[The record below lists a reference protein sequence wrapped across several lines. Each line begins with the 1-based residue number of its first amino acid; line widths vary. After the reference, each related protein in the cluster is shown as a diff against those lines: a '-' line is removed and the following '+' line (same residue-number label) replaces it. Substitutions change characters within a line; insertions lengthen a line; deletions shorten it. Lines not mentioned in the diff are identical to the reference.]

1 MNASRAS
8 SGLVATRPAV
18 MPAPPGV
25 YCYTRPLGRVPSPPV
40 GSGLGYKRKLCWRMV
55 VLMNTGM
62 LSLTLWT
69 GANGLRSA
77 LEASAKQT
85 MSRGVWI
92 CIRVICVV
100 FLSKSNRKML
110 VQTGI
115 RRYRKGD
122 MLYVPPAESV
132 CDSCVSSHFP
142 LTLVKYHQINYT
154 PLCTLCVSSQSV

>member
-1 MNASRAS
+1 M
-8 SGLVATRPAV
+8 L
-18 MPAPPGV
+18 
-25 YCYTRPLGRVPSPPV
+25 
-40 GSGLGYKRKLCWRMV
+40 

-62 LSLTLWT
+62 LSLTLWA

-77 LEASAKQT
+77 REASAKQT
-85 MSRGVWI
+85 MSGGVWI

-122 MLYVPPAESV
+122 VLCVPPVESV
-132 CDSCVSSHFP
+132 CGVSVSSHFP
-142 LTLVKYHQINYT
+142 LSLEK
-154 PLCTLCVSSQSV
+154 

>member
-1 MNASRAS
+1 M
-8 SGLVATRPAV
+8 L
-18 MPAPPGV
+18 
-25 YCYTRPLGRVPSPPV
+25 
-40 GSGLGYKRKLCWRMV
+40 

-62 LSLTLWT
+62 LSLTLWA

-77 LEASAKQT
+77 REASVKQT
-85 MSRGVWI
+85 MSGGVWI

-110 VQTGI
+110 VQSGI
-115 RRYRKGD
+115 QRYRKGD

-142 LTLVKYHQINYT
+142 LTLEK
-154 PLCTLCVSSQSV
+154 